1 MPVFRGKYADQIER
15 MKKRREEKGKTTNLS
30 SGNIKVSNVAPD
42 SEPQPKTYEK
52 KESEIVSFAKNL
64 IKEEVLDNTD
74 LDATL
79 GDHAFDTSDLIS
91 IPSRI
96 NLMWYYP
103 NSERICYPTEFV
115 TMQGAT
121 LSSIKTGPENLHSCK
136 AWLRSIARKG
146 EMECYPFKIGD
157 ELESQPVYGY
167 SDYSLPFC
175 PQMKL
180 KADVVKEVMSKSGH
194 LFNLGS
200 VKDFDG
206 NTLYHTIAFG
216 EYPQIYYNGIFLEGM
231 KTDGVPTGREYIC
244 GNNFGMQSA
253 KEYVHYVSGKKVPI
267 YFVKM
272 DTYPHLSMEEYDMKR
287 GEGLP
292 KGVEAYAIVKP
303 IQWIIRNWDELPKDI
318 NPIGSG
324 QDDFL
329 DLVSARAITNLPFVD
344 SSEYT
349 FGKTPSL
356 VWEDSLIRKY
366 LNGLDKFSENNFISQ
381 ALYRDLVKI
390 KDLGLSFD
398 KEDKKEGA
406 TVDKS
411 KRKGYGV
418 KVMDKP
424 MSIDEQIKFYVDKGQ
439 PFMLHGASGIGKT
452 QRIAEI
458 DPDYVGVMLRNGML
472 PEEIMGKTIYPNND
486 TTASGIWKPPVWYSE
501 LCRKC
506 EEEPDRNHILFI
518 DEITNVKDNVQSLV
532 FHIVLNNSIGPNM
545 GKLPNNTVVVAA
557 GNSKEESDAAYNMP
571 EPLFRRFAGHI
582 YLPQDISS
590 WIDWGMQPN
599 SEDGSRDK
607 VHPVVRNF
615 VATFGDDVFYTK
627 YDSEEPPRYATDSR
641 GWTQISDIIY
651 DNDGLIAKELIAN
664 KVGDKIASSFVEF
677 ASNPPPSVM
686 DIISGNYDNSD
697 IPVSPDGRYALA
709 MSLLGVEAKD
719 VDIIRSFISSRLGN
733 EILNI
738 FDNRWVGKDVEKA
751 IYLSQL
757 KKIEESS
764 SRDKQDAIRDAYRE
778 SISKTFRESNM
789 GKMVKSEGEKLA
801 SEQASLYNAIYGRD
815 KE

>member
-1 MPVFRGKYADQIER
+1 MPVFHGKYADQIER
-15 MKKRREEKGKTTNLS
+15 MRKRHEEKGKTPNVS
-30 SGNIKVSNVAPD
+30 SGNVNVSNVAPD
-42 SEPQPKTYEK
+42 SEPQPKIPK
-52 KESEIVSFAKNL
+52 QNESEIVSFAKNL

-79 GDHAFDTSDLIS
+79 GDHAFDTCDLIS
-91 IPSRI
+91 IPSRN
-96 NLMWYYP
+96 NLVWYLP
-103 NSERICYPTEFV
+103 DSERICYPTEFV

-121 LSSIKTGPENLHSCK
+121 VSSVSTGPEHLKACK

-146 EMECYPFKIGD
+146 EMECYPLMLGD
-157 ELESQPVYGY
+157 ELGSQPVYGY

-175 PQMKL
+175 PQMKIR
-180 KADVVKEVMSKSGH
+180 ADVVKEVMAKSGA

-206 NTLYHTIAFG
+206 DTLYHTIAFG

-231 KTDGVPTGREYIC
+231 KKDGVPTGREYIC
-244 GNNFGMQSA
+244 GNNYGMQSA

-267 YFVKM
+267 YFAKM
-272 DTYPHLSMEEYDMKR
+272 DTYPYLSIEEYDMKR
-287 GEGLP
+287 GEKVP
-292 KGVEAYAIVKP
+292 KGVEAYAVVKP
-303 IQWIIRNWDELPKDI
+303 IQWIIRNWEKLPKDI
-318 NPIGSG
+318 NPTGSSE
-324 QDDFL
+324 DDFL

-344 SSEYT
+344 SSEYE

-356 VWEDSLIRKY
+356 AWEDSLIRKY

-381 ALYRDLVKI
+381 ALYRDLIKI
-390 KDLGLSFD
+390 KELGLTFD
-398 KEDKKEGA
+398 KEESKKEEA

-411 KRKGYGV
+411 KRRGYGV

-458 DPDYVGVMLRNGML
+458 DPDYVGIMLRNGML

-486 TTASGIWKPPVWYSE
+486 TTLSGVWKAPVWYSE

-545 GKLPNNTVVVAA
+545 GKLPDNTVVVAA

-627 YDSEEPPRYATDSR
+627 YDSEEPPKYATDSR

-664 KVGDKIASSFVEF
+664 KVGDKIASSFIEF
-677 ASNPPPSVM
+677 ASNPPPSAM
-686 DIISGNYDNSD
+686 DIVSGNYDDKD
-697 IPVSPDGRYALA
+697 IPASPDGRYALA

-719 VDIIRSFISSRLGN
+719 LDTVRNFISIRLGN

-738 FDNRWVGKDVEKA
+738 FDNKWVGKDIEKA

-757 KKIEESS
+757 KKREDSKN
-764 SRDKQDAIRDAYRE
+764 RLYRE
-778 SISKTFRESNM
+778 QVCTTYKASDTSSLVGTESENLTQSNNTVSDANFDRE
-789 GKMVKSEGEKLA
+789 K
-801 SEQASLYNAIYGRD
+801 
-815 KE
+815 